1 MRDYLKEEEGIN
13 SWDEPCCGLKDG
25 SLLLQA
31 SKGGIIFR
39 AASFMNSS
47 CPGPFIY
54 SPPNNWTYYISRL
67 YGQNRKWVL
76 NIEKSNSSG
85 RAISNEYRYSNKIL
99 HLIKEAQNH
108 FLLEAPK

>member
-1 MRDYLKEEEGIN
+1 VRNHLKKEKDI
-13 SWDEPCCGLKDG
+13 SFWDEPCCGLKDG

-67 YGQNRKWVL
+67 YGQWVL
-76 NIEKSNSSG
+76 NIEKSDSSG
-85 RAISNEYRYSNKIL
+85 RAVSNEYCYSNKIL

-108 FLLEAPK
+108 FLLEAVE